1 MTKTLQVAL
10 NDLRISF
17 KDGAIWLNLVI
28 IPVILIV
35 IIGAV
40 NGGFGSS
47 SQPRLLVD
55 VFDADGSALSA
66 QFLDHLRTINDSIVL
81 CPLDDGDDSLCR
93 LDGEMLTPERAQS
106 RLKDNQ
112 IEAVLE
118 IPAGFGQQVLA
129 GQPVNI
135 VYRSNDPPG
144 EPSSLL
150 QTVQAAVQRIGSA
163 TAAAQVGANVYAADF
178 DFADAADRAAFE
190 QDVYARAAAIW
201 SGLGSA
207 VRYTQTAAQEDD
219 DSGPNGFSQS
229 VPGMGSMYV
238 MFTVLGVTVFLIQE
252 RKNGTLQRLFT
263 MPVSR
268 VQLLS
273 GKILARFT
281 MGMIQYV
288 VAFTAGFFLGVSF
301 GKDPFAL
308 GLVMVSFT
316 LCITA
321 LSFLFGNFVTTEQ
334 QAGSF
339 STLIVLTA
347 APLGGAWWPLEI
359 VPDFM
364 RIVGHISPIAWAMDA
379 FNELMIY
386 DGGLGDVL
394 IPVGVLLAATAVMF
408 GLAITQFKVD

>member
-1 MTKTLQVAL
+1 MIKTLQVTL
-10 NDLRISF
+10 NDLRITF
-17 KDGAIWLNLVI
+17 KDRAIWLNLVI

-40 NGGFGSS
+40 NGGFGSD

-55 VFDADGSALSA
+55 VFDADDSALSA
-66 QFLDHLRTINDSIVL
+66 QFLDTLRAINASLVV
-81 CPLDDGDDSLCR
+81 CPFDDGDEALCR
-93 LDGEMLTPERAQS
+93 LDGETLTPERARS
-106 RLKDNQ
+106 RLDDRR

-118 IPAGFGQQVLA
+118 IPVGFGEQTQA
-129 GQPVNI
+129 GQPVSI
-135 VYRSNDPPG
+135 VYRSNDAPG
-144 EPSSLL
+144 QPSTLL
-150 QTVQAAVQRIGSA
+150 QTVQAAVQRIASA
-163 TAAAQVGANVYAADF
+163 ATAAQVGGTVYAADF
-178 DFADAADRAAFE
+178 DFADDADRAAFE
-190 QDVYARAAAIW
+190 QDVYGRAAAIW
-201 SGLGSA
+201 SEVGSV

-238 MFTVLGVTVFLIQE
+238 MFTILGVTVFLIQE

-288 VAFTAGFFLGVSF
+288 VAFTAGVFLGVSF
-301 GKDPFAL
+301 GKDPVAL

-321 LSFLFGNFVTTEQ
+321 LSFLFGSFVTTEQ

-386 DGGLGDVL
+386 GGGLGDVL
-394 IPVGVLLAATAVMF
+394 LPVGVLLAATAVMF
-408 GLAITQFKVD
+408 GLAIIRFRVD